1 MWEEPEEKA
10 LPHQEFEHE
19 VTVLPTKTKSYS
31 SRSAA
36 KHTELAVLM
45 MSQC

>member
-19 VTVLPTKTKSYS
+19 VTLLPAKTKSYS

-36 KHTELAVLM
+36 EHTELAVLM
-45 MSQC
+45 MS